1 MIILFDSGQMTCDSF
16 KSKSNGFE
24 EGGEEDIVV
33 VVAEAELL
41 IAIGEEFSLL
51 IVEFLGNVEELLDS
65 TVMANDDDPLVVAV
79 DEGKVNVEFFIC
91 DFKLDEDEEDFNI
104 DDGFAGTKN

>member
-33 VVAEAELL
+33 VVAVAVLL
-41 IAIGEEFSLL
+41 IAIGEELSLL
-51 IVEFLGNVEELLDS
+51 MVEFLGNVEELLDS
-65 TVMANDDDPLVVAV
+65 TVMANDPLDVAV
-79 DEGKVNVEFFIC
+79 DVGKVNVEFFIC
-91 DFKLDEDEEDFNI
+91 DFKLDEDEEDFII

>member
-65 TVMANDDDPLVVAV
+65 TVMANDDPLVVAV

-91 DFKLDEDEEDFNI
+91 DFKLDEDEEDFSI